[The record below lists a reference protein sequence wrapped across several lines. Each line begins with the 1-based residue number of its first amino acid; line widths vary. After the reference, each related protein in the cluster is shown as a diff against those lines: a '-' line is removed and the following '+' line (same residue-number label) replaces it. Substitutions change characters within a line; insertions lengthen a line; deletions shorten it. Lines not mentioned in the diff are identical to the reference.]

1 MSRIKALF
9 ERLAQEGRTALM
21 PYMCMGYPER
31 ESALSLIPALVE
43 GGADLIEL
51 GVPYSDPLADGATI
65 QAASQRALENGM
77 SLALCLEQVAAL
89 RAAAIEVPLIL
100 MGYYNP
106 LLQMGLECFV
116 DRAHVAGVDG
126 LIVPDLP
133 PEEGQ
138 ELERLLRAHEMDLI
152 FLLAPTSDEERVR
165 QVAAQAS
172 GFLYLVSLVG
182 VTGARDHLPSELEA
196 FIARVRAA
204 SALPLAV
211 GFGIGT
217 PAQAGRVAA
226 AADGVIVGSA
236 LIQAVGA
243 AYDAGQDPAAAAEA
257 FVSSLRAGIDAA

>member
-1 MSRIKALF
+1 
-9 ERLAQEGRTALM
+9 
-21 PYMCMGYPER
+21 MGYPKV
-31 ESALSLIPALVE
+31 ESALSVVPALVE

-77 SLALCLEQVAAL
+77 SLARCLEQVTML
-89 RAAAIEVPLIL
+89 RERGTEVPLLL

-106 LLQMGLECFV
+106 LLQMGLEQFV
-116 DRAHVAGVDG
+116 EQAHTAGVDG

-133 PEEGQ
+133 PEEAGALLGVLQ
-138 ELERLLRAHEMDLI
+138 ESAIDLV
-152 FLLAPTSDEERVR
+152 FLLAPTSDEARIR

-182 VTGARDHLPSELEA
+182 VTGARDRLPPELEA
-196 FIARVRAA
+196 FVARVRRA
-204 SALPLAV
+204 SELPLAV

-217 PAQAGRVAA
+217 PAQARRVAA

-236 LIQAVGA
+236 LIRAVGA
-243 AYDAGQDPAAAAEA
+243 AHDPAQAARN
-257 FVSSLRAGIDAA
+257 FVASLRAGIDEA